1 MILMK
6 IYLFLKNKIAKF
18 FIPEIVAGS
27 FSFDENKDESD
38 KLINVEARNNEW
50 VLYSTAGSSVLSN
63 GKKIQAIELKPNN
76 YYILEREN
84 QKYLIFV
91 TSAFDDSFK
100 AYTYKSSLNLSIG
113 NGGGSNVSYACS
125 LFRGNV
131 AGVSLKDGQL
141 VLAANNN
148 VYLNNNYFTE
158 KTCRIKTGDEI
169 NIYGLRIVF
178 MEGFLLINNPMNAV
192 IVGSKE
198 LEPYVFKEE
207 EELEEVEFKDN
218 ELYEDKDYYS
228 KAPRLRRLIKTKE
241 IDISPPPHAEG
252 EKELPLLLT
261 IGPMLTMAIVSG
273 AMFANNLSKLINGET
288 TIEKSWPQ
296 LLSTGAM
303 LVSMLVWPTV
313 TRIINKRLKKKR
325 KKELFVKYNKYLNK
339 KEKELEEEEKLQK
352 EIINENL
359 LQVEQCV
366 NIINNGRINFWDK
379 RIDQADFLEVR
390 LGRGNVPLDVQI
402 NWPKE
407 GFSIDEDELREQA
420 EFTVN
425 QHKFINNVPVGY
437 SLSENRVTAI
447 MGDEHKIYGLIH
459 NIILQL
465 ITFYSYDDIKLVV
478 ITKDKNE
485 RKWDYL
491 KYLNHTF
498 SNDKSIRFFSTN
510 FENSKVICDYL
521 NMELKK
527 RLMML
532 ENNNNVKTL
541 RPHYIIITDD
551 YSSIKRHDF
560 LTSLTE
566 QDDNLGFSLLILE
579 SQLSKLPSK
588 CNNFISLGSTTSG
601 ILKNSFEEQ
610 EQITFYDE
618 INDSIDMMKIA
629 KKLSN
634 IPIEFEEGLKNLPDS
649 VSFLEMENVGKIEQ
663 LNILNRWRM
672 NDSTNSLRAEIGLDE
687 YGNLMFLDLHEKY
700 HGPHGLIAGMTG
712 SGKSEFIITYILSMA
727 INYSPDDIAF
737 ILIDYK
743 GGGLA
748 FAFENKTTGVS
759 LPHLAGTITN
769 LDKAEMDRTLVSI
782 DSEMQRRQQI
792 FNKARDLLGESTM
805 DIYKYQRYYKEGRLT
820 EPIPHLFIICDEFAE
835 LKVNQPEFMD
845 SLIST
850 ARIGRS
856 LGVHLILA
864 TQKPSGVVNE
874 QIWSNTKFRV
884 CLKVQDASD
893 SKEMLK
899 RPEAAYIKQTGRF
912 YLQVGFDEYFALG
925 QSAWCGAKYYP
936 SDQIVKQ
943 VDRSINFIND
953 NGGFIKS
960 IQAGNGIK
968 IEPKGEQ
975 LANIM
980 ESIIEVSKMTNKRV
994 KRLWLNDI
1002 DPIILVDNLEKKY
1015 GFTPKPH
1022 DVVAVIGEY
1031 DAPEKQEQGLLTYS
1045 LSSNGNTAIFGNDER
1060 EREKLVNSIVYSICK
1075 NHTAKEAQIYA
1086 IDYGSES
1093 LRTFSK
1099 FPQVGG
1105 LVFMGEDER
1114 FRSLFKLI
1122 NEELKN
1128 RKKLLLDYNGAIE
1141 LYNMKNE
1148 EKLPQ
1153 IIFIIN
1159 NYEAVLEAY
1168 SNIYEDISSLGRDC
1182 ERYGIYLIM
1191 TSDGPGAM
1199 GRRVGQCFENKYA
1212 LHLSDSSDYYTVFN
1226 LKSKI
1231 KPRDVLGRGLANN
1244 DGVHEFQTASIVED
1258 EAKLVDF
1265 LDGMALKMSND
1276 FQAPPI
1282 PSLPNKVTLDIM
1294 EKEISTINKVP
1305 VGISKE
1311 TLKVIKH
1318 DFTATTSTTI
1328 ASNRLKNINSFMDS
1342 LLDVLVRTKDINI
1355 FFIDTFSLLPSA
1367 SQKVFGNNKVNYYN
1381 SNLEEVFDNLTEMQ
1395 KNPVNKKFRI
1405 LYIFYGVEKLKA
1417 KMPDAKIEALFAEIK
1432 NSENSNIIFA
1442 DSGKSLKALDMDSW
1456 YSKNKNTSDGV
1467 WIGKGFTEQQNFR
1480 LIKITKEMSA
1490 TYPNNYAF
1498 YINENT
1504 AELIKILE
1512 FNDMKSEEEEE
1523 DEE

>member
-1 MILMK
+1 MK
-6 IYLFLKNKIAKF
+6 IYLFLKNKVVKF

-50 VLYSTAGSSVLSN
+50 VLYSTVGSSVISN
-63 GKKIQAIELKPNN
+63 GEKISAIELKPNN
-76 YYILEREN
+76 YYILERNN
-84 QKYLIFV
+84 QKYLIFAT
-91 TSAFDDSFK
+91 TSFDDSFK
-100 AYTYKSSLNLSIG
+100 AYTYKSDLSLNIG
-113 NGGGSNVSYACS
+113 NGGGCNINYACS
-125 LFRGNV
+125 LFRGSV
-131 AGVSLKDGQL
+131 AAVSLKEGQL
-141 VLAANNN
+141 VLAANSN

-158 KTCRIKTGDEI
+158 KTCRINTGDEI

-178 MEGFLLINNPMNAV
+178 MDGFLLINNPMNAV
-192 IVGSKE
+192 IIGSKD
-198 LEPYVFKEE
+198 LEPYVFNKEDIIQDF
-207 EELEEVEFKDN
+207 EFKDS
-218 ELYEDKDYYS
+218 ELYEEKDYYS

-241 IDISPPPHAEG
+241 IEMSPPPKPEG

-261 IGPMLTMAIVSG
+261 IGPMLTMAVVSG
-273 AMFANNLSKLINGET
+273 AMLANNLMKLANGKVR
-288 TIEKSWPQ
+288 IEDIWPQ
-296 LLSTGAM
+296 LASSGAM
-303 LVSMLVWPTV
+303 LVSMLVWPNV
-313 TRIINKRLKKKR
+313 TRFVNKRINKKR
-325 KKELFVKYNKYLNK
+325 KQELIVKYNKYLSK
-339 KEKELEEEEKLQK
+339 KEQELEKEEKLQK

-366 NIINNGRINFWDK
+366 NIINSGRVNFWDK
-379 RIDQADFLEVR
+379 RIDQVDFLEVR
-390 LGRGNVPLDVQI
+390 LGRGNVPLDVKI
-402 NWPKE
+402 NWPEE

-420 EFTVN
+420 EFVVG
-425 QHKFINNVPVGY
+425 KYKYINNVPVGY
-437 SLSENRVTAI
+437 SLYENKVTAI
-447 MGDEHKIYGLIH
+447 MGDENKMYGLIN

-478 ITKDKNE
+478 ITKEKNE
-485 RKWDYL
+485 KKWDYL

-498 SNDKSIRFFSTN
+498 SNDKSIRFFATTLETTKN
-510 FENSKVICDYL
+510 LCDYL
-521 NMELKK
+521 NMELTK
-527 RLMML
+527 RAMD
-532 ENNNNVKTL
+532 EKAKSF

-551 YSSIKRHDF
+551 YSSIKRHD
-560 LTSLTE
+560 LSKNLTE
-566 QDDNLGFSLLILE
+566 IDMNLGFSLVILE

-588 CNNFISLGSTTSG
+588 CNNFISLGSTSSG

-618 INDSIDMMKIA
+618 INDSIDMMKVA

-634 IPIEFEEGLKNLPDS
+634 IPIEFEEGLKQLPDT

-687 YGNLMFLDLHEKY
+687 YGNMMFLDLHEKY

-727 INYSPDDIAF
+727 INYSPDDVSF

-782 DSEMQRRQQI
+782 DSEIQRRQQI
-792 FNKARDLLGESTM
+792 FNKARDILGESTM
-805 DIYKYQRYYKEGRLT
+805 DIYKYQRYYKEGKLT

-835 LKVNQPEFMD
+835 LKVNQPDFMD

-864 TQKPSGVVNE
+864 TQKPSGIVND

-936 SDQIVKQ
+936 SDKIVKQ

-953 NGGFIKS
+953 NGNFVKS

-968 IEPKGEQ
+968 IEAKGEQ
-975 LANIM
+975 LANILQ
-980 ESIIEVSKMTNKRV
+980 SIIEVSKLTNKRV

-1002 DPIILVDNLEKKY
+1002 DPIILIDNLEKKY
-1015 GFTPKPH
+1015 NFKIKPH
-1022 DVVAVIGEY
+1022 DITAIIGEY

-1045 LSSNGNTAIFGNDER
+1045 LSSNGNTIIYGNDER
-1060 EREKLVNSIVYSICK
+1060 EREKIINAIIYSICK
-1075 NHTAKEAQIYA
+1075 NHSAEEANIYA

-1093 LRTFSK
+1093 LRKFSK

-1114 FRSLFKLI
+1114 FKSLFKLI

-1128 RKKLLLDYNGAIE
+1128 RKKLLVDYNGAIE

-1148 EKLPQ
+1148 KKLPQ
-1153 IIFIIN
+1153 IVFVIN
-1159 NYEAVLEAY
+1159 NYEGILEAY
-1168 SNIYEDISSLGRDC
+1168 NNIYEDIASIGRDS
-1182 ERYGIYLIM
+1182 ERYGVYIILASE
-1191 TSDGPGAM
+1191 TPATV
-1199 GRRVGQCFENKYA
+1199 GRRVSQCFPNKYA
-1212 LHLSDSSDYYTVFN
+1212 LHLADSSDYYSVFN

-1231 KPRDVLGRGLANN
+1231 KPRDTFGRGLANN
-1244 DGVHEFQTASIVED
+1244 DGVHEFQTASIIDNEEKVSE
-1258 EAKLVDF
+1258 F
-1265 LDGMALKMSND
+1265 LDEMTLKIPND
-1276 FQAPPI
+1276 IIAPQI
-1282 PSLPNKVTLDIM
+1282 PSLPNKVTLDII
-1294 EKEISTINKVP
+1294 EKEITTIEKVP
-1305 VGISKE
+1305 IGIMKE
-1311 TLKVIKH
+1311 TLKVVKH
-1318 DFTATTSTTI
+1318 DFTSAFANYI
-1328 ASNRLKNINSFMDS
+1328 LSNKLKNINSFMDS
-1342 LLDVLVRTKDINI
+1342 LLDVLVRIDDLSV
-1355 FFIDTFSLLPSA
+1355 FFIDSMSLLPSA
-1367 SQKVFGNNKVNYYN
+1367 SQKVFGNKKVNYYN
-1381 SNLEEVFDNLTEMQ
+1381 SNLEEVFDSLTEMQ
-1395 KNPVNKKFRI
+1395 TNPANKKFKI
-1405 LYIFYGVEKLKA
+1405 LYIFYGIEKLKS
-1417 KMPDAKIEALFAEIK
+1417 KMPDAKIEKLWDEIK
-1432 NSENSNIIFA
+1432 NSENSNMIFA
-1442 DSGKSLKALDMDSW
+1442 DGAKAIKSLDYDTW
-1456 YSKNKNTSDGV
+1456 YTKFKNTNEGI
-1467 WIGKGFTEQQNFR
+1467 WIGKGFADQSNYR
-1480 LIKITKEMSA
+1480 VSKITKDMNES
-1490 TYPNNYAF
+1490 YPNNYGF
-1498 YINENT
+1498 YLSEGS
-1504 AELIKILE
+1504 AELMKLIE
-1512 FNDMKSEEEEE
+1512 FNDMLTEE
-1523 DEE
+1523 DEEDEE